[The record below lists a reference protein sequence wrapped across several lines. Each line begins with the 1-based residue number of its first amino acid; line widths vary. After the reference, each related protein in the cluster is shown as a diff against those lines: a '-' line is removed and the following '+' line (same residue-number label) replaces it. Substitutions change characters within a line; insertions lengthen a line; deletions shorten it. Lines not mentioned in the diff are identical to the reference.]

1 MTAKPTGTMRQ
12 RMWRVGKAGALG
24 GALGGA
30 VIGLAFG
37 FVAIPPLWPAA
48 IAIMTP
54 AVAAGVAGGGAAGM
68 GAAALWERMFGTEDD
83 PNGTEE
89 EEPPAP
95 DAA

>member
-1 MTAKPTGTMRQ
+1 MTAKPTESMRQ
-12 RMWRVGKAGALG
+12 RMWKAGKAGALG
-24 GALGGA
+24 GAA
-30 VIGLAFG
+30 IGLAFG

-54 AVAAGVAGGGAAGM
+54 AVAAVAAGAAGGGAAGM
-68 GAAALWERMFGTEDD
+68 GAAALWQRMFGTEDD
-83 PNGTEE
+83 PNGTGE